1 MIRSL
6 YLSNFKAFAD
16 TEGRPIPIRPITLIF
31 GPNSAGK
38 SSLIHSLLL
47 AHEALNTGELDV
59 KHTKIGG
66 RSVDL
71 GGFRQ
76 YVHKHQTDN
85 PVHWGV
91 DIEIEELP
99 EGRLKELLQGA
110 AKLKV
115 LLHIGIR
122 HREDKRTG
130 VATPVGTPH
139 VQRYELDVD
148 GEPLLT
154 MSWRPQGYLQLD
166 RLNTEQAAIRRVIES
181 LVQLTTTTEQLT
193 PEDRGAVEI
202 AVGEFL
208 PQAHAYPDR
217 LLPRELEPLAG
228 SEQHSRP
235 FFPISRSRRQ
245 GDLADAIAFYLPRAL
260 NDLLRGVFDIVSQEL
275 GKMSYLGPLRSYPG
289 RHFAFSEDQD
299 ENWYAGGGHAWDVAR
314 RDPVVRHA
322 VNRWL
327 RSEKLVNPYE
337 LRIRRLISDRS
348 DEVQVQMYRELEE
361 IGQELGFDTSSG
373 ELDRDG
379 LEHDGLPG
387 GWDSE
392 EYAERIA
399 KRLQD
404 RDTVEGYD
412 ELTLWDIKRETEV
425 SHRDVGIGI
434 SQVLP
439 VLVISYASEQSIIA
453 IEQPEIHVHPAL
465 QAELGDV
472 IIESALGERKN
483 TFILETHSEH
493 LILRILRRIRETT
506 QGRYRREATGAVA
519 PEEDRETKRFQP
531 RRLREIAQELDV
543 DADTLA
549 ATLYDHGLEE
559 ALEGRGANMLVS
571 DEVAYW
577 TLVLEY
583 GGRENYVEAML
594 ARSEALRRKQ
604 SAEENEEEPSA
615 PPPPITLDDIAL
627 LYVDSSR
634 PGSVVTPIRVDRFGQ
649 LLDPVPGGFFEED
662 FDELF

>member
-1 MIRSL
+1 MIRAL

-47 AHEALNTGELDV
+47 AHEGLNTGKLDV
-59 KHTKIGG
+59 QHTKIGG

-76 YVHKHQTDN
+76 YVHKHQTAE

-91 DIEIEELP
+91 DIEIEEL
-99 EGRLKELLQGA
+99 EESRLKELLHGA
-110 AKLKV
+110 TTLKV

-122 HREDKRTG
+122 HREDKQTG
-130 VATPVGTPH
+130 VATPVGSPH

-166 RLNTEQAAIRRVIES
+166 RLNTEQAVIRRVIKS
-181 LVQLTTTTEQLT
+181 LVELTTTTEDFSQADL
-193 PEDRGAVEI
+193 GAIEQ
-202 AVGEFL
+202 AVNAFL

-228 SEQHSRP
+228 SEQRSLP
-235 FFPISRSRRQ
+235 FFAISRSRRQ
-245 GDLADAIAFYLPRAL
+245 DDLADAIAFYLPRTL
-260 NDLLRGVFDIVSQEL
+260 NDLLRGVFDIVNREL
-275 GKMSYLGPLRSYPG
+275 GKMSYLGPLRSYPS
-289 RHFAFSEDQD
+289 RHFAFSGDQD
-299 ENWYAGGGHAWDVAR
+299 ENWYAGGGHAWDIAR
-314 RDPVVRHA
+314 RDPAVRRA

-327 RSEKLVNPYE
+327 SSDKLVNPYE

-348 DEVQVQMYRELEE
+348 DEVQVQMYHELED

-373 ELDRDG
+373 ELDRQAV
-379 LEHDGLPG
+379 EHDGLPG

-392 EYAERIA
+392 EYARRIGA
-399 KRLQD
+399 RLAD
-404 RDTVEGYD
+404 RDAVEGYD

-439 VLVISYASEQSIIA
+439 VLVLAYASQNSIIA

-472 IIESALGERKN
+472 IIESALSERSN

-493 LILRILRRIRETT
+493 LILRVLRRIRETT
-506 QGRYRREATGAVA
+506 QGRYRREATGEPA
-519 PEEDRETKRFQP
+519 PEERDVQRFQP
-531 RRLREIAQELDV
+531 RRLHDIAQELE
-543 DADTLA
+543 ADPDELV
-549 ATLYDHGLEE
+549 ATLYDHGQEN
-559 ALEGRGANMLVS
+559 ALEGRGRSMIVN

-577 TLVLEY
+577 TLVVEHSGTVDARMKLYEA
-583 GGRENYVEAML
+583 RERREAGI
-594 ARSEALRRKQ
+594 
-604 SAEENEEEPSA
+604 EEEPDDPPA
-615 PPPPITLDDIAL
+615 PLPITTDDIAL

-634 PGSVVTPIRVDRFGQ
+634 PGSVVTQIRVDRFGQ

-662 FDELF
+662 FHELF